1 MTRPGSG
8 FAVVSLAV
16 GVLLTASRPSLSQ
29 PAAAPPV
36 PDQASAPTPAA
47 SAPISAAPPPSPGA
61 PAVPTPGTAAATP
74 PATGTPAPD
83 ATSTGTA
90 SAPASASPAP
100 SASPSALPSPLTL
113 SEALRL
119 ALALQ
124 PDLAA
129 SAAERQA
136 AQERLRQANARFLPT
151 VTPQFTY
158 FNNYTFVNSNRFTTG
173 TDGGQ
178 VQIPQSAT
186 QEARDGDV
194 SLRYQLFDSGRRNL
208 NARQARASLRSSTFG
223 ETDTRQLVIASV
235 ADSYFVTLQNQ
246 ALVRV
251 SEARVA
257 RAENTLA
264 VIQAQ
269 VAAGAAA
276 RKDTLQ
282 AEADLALARVQLLQ
296 ARNNADLAQAQL
308 KNAIGVVG
316 GGRLELSDVPAPAP
330 DAPTTA
336 TLAAETGAGAGES
349 AGAAGG
355 TGGTSA
361 APAAAA
367 AAATA
372 PGGTAAAAG
381 DSEINR
387 FIDLAYRARPDVAQ
401 AAETIEIN
409 RAGVRLARID
419 AGVLVTS
426 DAALGYQFSPDRG
439 NNREISAQV
448 SYPLFDGGLA
458 RAQVRENEAAVRGSE
473 ARVESLRQQ
482 VAVEVEQAWRDLAQA
497 RATLPAAEAAQRAA
511 QVNYEAAIEARRE
524 GLGTI
529 VDVITAQTQLAEA
542 QSAFVQAVYGFYQG
556 DARLARA
563 VGQAER
569 LLR

>member
-47 SAPISAAPPPSPGA
+47 PPPSPGA

-74 PATGTPAPD
+74 PATD

-100 SASPSALPSPLTL
+100 SASASAAPPPSPLTL
-113 SEALRL
+113 AEALRL

-563 VGQAER
+563 VGQADR